1 MPCSRAWFGVK
12 NQSAVGPL
20 RTKGPYKKC
29 SFKMEKSC
37 GSNLILKNGVPFKI
51 RINESIGPY
60 MGNFLEQEGSYEM
73 NFEVFLWINS
83 YL

>member
-1 MPCSRAWFGVK
+1 
-12 NQSAVGPL
+12 
-20 RTKGPYKKC
+20 
-29 SFKMEKSC
+29 MEKSC
-37 GSNLILKNGVPFKI
+37 GSILILKNGVPFKI

-60 MGNFLEQEGSYEM
+60 MGNFSEQEGSYEM